1 VVRIACRHCLRAG
14 QYRRAGLAERF
25 GPVAGLP
32 EVVEVLAADC
42 PKRGIGQYSD
52 PCGTYFPELVAKG

>member
-1 VVRIACRHCLRAG
+1 
-14 QYRRAGLAERF
+14 
-25 GPVAGLP
+25 VAGLP